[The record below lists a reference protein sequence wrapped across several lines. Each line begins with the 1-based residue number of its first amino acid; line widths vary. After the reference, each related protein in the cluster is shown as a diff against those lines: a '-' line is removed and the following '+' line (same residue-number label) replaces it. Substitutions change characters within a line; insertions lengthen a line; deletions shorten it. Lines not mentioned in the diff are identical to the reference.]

1 MSHDSIDV
9 MSFFEFVQV
18 LRLPEDLAERT
29 FQTASSNFAVF
40 QLDVAIVNV
49 GCYILSCLSGLH
61 LELGNASSQEKDVD
75 LSVKAHPQSHV
86 KDDVDT
92 KAVQLMNSK
101 NRSQLHNMLI
111 RITYHVGRITYHVT
125 QHKMEAT
132 RCHFNACG
140 IAMGLNLNFC

>member
-29 FQTASSNFAVF
+29 FQIASSNFAVF

-75 LSVKAHPQSHV
+75 LSIKAHPQSHV

-101 NRSQLHNMLI
+101 NRSQLHYVN
-111 RITYHVGRITYHVT
+111 TYYLSCW
-125 QHKMEAT
+125 A
-132 RCHFNACG
+132 
-140 IAMGLNLNFC
+140 

>member
-1 MSHDSIDV
+1 M
-9 MSFFEFVQV
+9 
-18 LRLPEDLAERT
+18 
-29 FQTASSNFAVF
+29 F

-75 LSVKAHPQSHV
+75 LSIKAHPQSHV

-101 NRSQLHNMLI
+101 NRSQLHYVN
-111 RITYHVGRITYHVT
+111 TYCLSCWT
-125 QHKMEAT
+125 
-132 RCHFNACG
+132 
-140 IAMGLNLNFC
+140 